1 MPANPY
7 RSRAGLRAAG
17 RTRHMRQWWQQ
28 RSLRL
33 RLTLWY
39 AVTSTIVL
47 LALGG
52 MLLFVVH
59 GRLVSQMDRQL
70 RGDFE
75 MVESRLARDSAGNL
89 RWLGY
94 GHDKDE
100 LEWEKQAGPWFE
112 ILSPAGSILLRE
124 GPSSDW
130 KAISSF
136 THRED
141 AVAPFSAEMQRH
153 LHVRVLE
160 NSTRIAGEPV
170 VLRVFRSE
178 AELRRAMAELGA
190 VLAFGLPLA
199 VALSAAGGY
208 LIAHRS
214 LSPMSQIA
222 ARARQITAESLG
234 GRLPVPNPHDELGQL
249 ATVFN
254 ATLARLENSFAELR
268 RFTADA
274 SHELRTPLTA
284 LRAVGEAALRP
295 DAGDPKSLREALSS
309 MLEETR
315 RLSDLVDA
323 LLLLARADTGV
334 IVTSLQQVDLAELL
348 SEVRDTLLV
357 LAEEKSQQLEIVAG
371 QLTVGADRELLRLAL
386 LNLVHNA
393 IRYSAEELMISLR
406 VRRRDAKAVLEVVD
420 QGPGIAPQ
428 HQQKIF
434 ERFYRIDQAR
444 SRASGGAGLGLA
456 IARWAIERQGGYVEL
471 ESELGRGSL
480 FRIVMPR

>member
-1 MPANPY
+1 
-7 RSRAGLRAAG
+7 
-17 RTRHMRQWWQQ
+17 
-28 RSLRL
+28 
-33 RLTLWY
+33 
-39 AVTSTIVL
+39 
-47 LALGG
+47 
-52 MLLFVVH
+52 
-59 GRLVSQMDRQL
+59 
-70 RGDFE
+70 
-75 MVESRLARDSAGNL
+75 MVESRVARDSAGNL

-130 KAISSF
+130 KAIPSL

-249 ATVFN
+249 ASVFN

-323 LLLLARADTGV
+323 LLLLARADTGGV
-334 IVTSLQQVDLAELL
+334 SPSLDQVDLTGLVN
-348 SEVRDTLLV
+348 EVRETLLV
-357 LAEEKSQQLEIVAG
+357 LAEEKNQKIEIAAEQLIVR
-371 QLTVGADRELLRLAL
+371 ADRELLRLAL

-393 IRYSAEELMISLR
+393 IRYSAEGLMISLR
-406 VRRRDAKAVLEVVD
+406 VRRRAANAVVEVTD
-420 QGPGIAPQ
+420 QGPGIAPE

-434 ERFYRIDQAR
+434 ERFYRVDKAR

-456 IARWAIERQGGYVEL
+456 IARWAIERQGGHVEL

-480 FRIVMPR
+480 FRIVIPTEEQTNS

>member
-1 MPANPY
+1 
-7 RSRAGLRAAG
+7 
-17 RTRHMRQWWQQ
+17 MRQWWER

-39 AVTSTIVL
+39 AITSTIIL

-75 MVESRLARDSAGNL
+75 MVESRVARDSAGNL

-254 ATLARLENSFAELR
+254 PTLGRLENSFAELR

-323 LLLLARADTGV
+323 LLLLARADTSGV
-334 IVTSLQQVDLAELL
+334 SPSLDQVDLTGLVN
-348 SEVRDTLLV
+348 EVRETLLV
-357 LAEEKSQQLEIVAG
+357 LAEEKNQQIEIIAE
-371 QLTVGADRELLRLAL
+371 QLTIRADRELLRLAL

-393 IRYSAEELMISLR
+393 IRYSAEGLMISLR
-406 VRRRDAKAVLEVVD
+406 VRRRDANAVVEVVD
-420 QGPGIAPQ
+420 QGPGIAPE

-434 ERFYRIDQAR
+434 ERFYRVDKAR

-456 IARWAIERQGGYVEL
+456 IARWAIERQGGHVEL
-471 ESELGRGSL
+471 ESEPGRGSL
-480 FRIVMPR
+480 FRIVMPL

>member
-1 MPANPY
+1 
-7 RSRAGLRAAG
+7 
-17 RTRHMRQWWQQ
+17 MRRWWER

-39 AVTSTIVL
+39 AVTSTIIL

-75 MVESRLARDSAGNL
+75 MVESRVARDSAGNL

-94 GHDKDE
+94 GHDRDE
-100 LEWEKQAGPWFE
+100 VEWEKQAGPWFE
-112 ILSPAGSILLRE
+112 ILSPAGSMLLRE
-124 GPSSDW
+124 GPSRDW
-130 KAISSF
+130 ETISSL
-136 THRED
+136 THREN

-160 NSTRIAGEPV
+160 SSTRIADEPV

-178 AELRRAMAELGA
+178 AELRRAMTELGA

-199 VALSAAGGY
+199 VVLSAAGGY

-295 DAGDPKSLREALSS
+295 DAGDPNSLREALSS

-334 IVTSLQQVDLAELL
+334 ILSTLRQVDLPELL
-348 SEVRDTLLV
+348 AEVRDTLLV
-357 LAEEKSQQLEIVAG
+357 LAEEKRQKIEIVAE
-371 QLTVGADRELLRLAL
+371 QLTVRADRELLRLAL
-386 LNLVHNA
+386 LNLIHNA
-393 IRYSAEELMISLR
+393 IRYSTEGWMISLR
-406 VRRRDAKAVLEVVD
+406 VRRRDANAVVEVVD
-420 QGPGIAPQ
+420 QGPGIAPE

-434 ERFYRIDQAR
+434 ERFYRVDKAR

-456 IARWAIERQGGYVEL
+456 IARWAIERQGGHIEL

>member
-1 MPANPY
+1 
-7 RSRAGLRAAG
+7 
-17 RTRHMRQWWQQ
+17 MRQWWER

-39 AVTSTIVL
+39 AITSTIIL

-75 MVESRLARDSAGNL
+75 MVESRVARDSAGNL

-94 GHDKDE
+94 GHDEDE
-100 LEWEKQAGPWFE
+100 VEWEKQTGPWFE
-112 ILSPAGSILLRE
+112 ILSPIGSMLLRE
-124 GPSSDW
+124 GPSRNW
-130 KAISSF
+130 EAISSL
-136 THRED
+136 THRGD

-160 NSTRIAGEPV
+160 NSTRIADEPA

-222 ARARQITAESLG
+222 ARARQITAESLE

-334 IVTSLQQVDLAELL
+334 IIASQQQVDLAELL

-371 QLTVGADRELLRLAL
+371 QLTVRADRELLRLAL

-393 IRYSAEELMISLR
+393 IRYSAEGLLISLR
-406 VRRRDAKAVLEVVD
+406 VRRRDANAVVEVAD

-428 HQQKIF
+428 HQRKVF
-434 ERFYRIDQAR
+434 DRFYRIDQAR

-456 IARWAIERQGGYVEL
+456 IARWAIERQGGHVEL

>member
-1 MPANPY
+1 
-7 RSRAGLRAAG
+7 
-17 RTRHMRQWWQQ
+17 MRQWWER

-33 RLTLWY
+33 RLTLLY
-39 AVTSTIVL
+39 AITSTIIL
-47 LALGG
+47 LVLGG

-59 GRLVSQMDRQL
+59 GRLISQMDRQL

-75 MVESRLARDSAGNL
+75 MVESRVARDSAGNL

-94 GHDKDE
+94 GHDEDE
-100 LEWEKQAGPWFE
+100 VEWQKQAGPWFE
-112 ILSPAGSILLRE
+112 ILSPAGSMLLRE
-124 GPSSDW
+124 GPSRDW
-130 KAISSF
+130 EAISSISSL
-136 THRED
+136 THRGD
-141 AVAPFSAEMQRH
+141 TVAPFSAEMQRH

-160 NSTRIAGEPV
+160 NSTRIADEPL

-178 AELRRAMAELGA
+178 ADLRRAMAELGA
-190 VLAFGLPLA
+190 VLAVGLPLA

-222 ARARQITAESLG
+222 ARARQITAEALE

-284 LRAVGEAALRP
+284 LRAVGEPALRP

-334 IVTSLQQVDLAELL
+334 IIASQQQVDLAELL
-348 SEVRDTLLV
+348 SEVRETLLV

-371 QLTVGADRELLRLAL
+371 QLTVRGDRELLRLAL

-393 IRYSAEELMISLR
+393 IRYSAEGLFISLR
-406 VRRRDAKAVLEVVD
+406 VRRRGANAVVEVVD

-428 HQQKIF
+428 HQKKIF
-434 ERFYRIDQAR
+434 ERFYRIDRAR

-456 IARWAIERQGGYVEL
+456 IARWAIERQGGHVEL

-480 FRIVMPR
+480 FRIVMPH

>member
-1 MPANPY
+1 
-7 RSRAGLRAAG
+7 
-17 RTRHMRQWWQQ
+17 MRQWWER

-39 AVTSTIVL
+39 AITSTIIL

-52 MLLFVVH
+52 MLLFVVN
-59 GRLVSQMDRQL
+59 GRLISQMDRQL

-75 MVESRLARDSAGNL
+75 MVESRVARDSAGDL
-89 RWLGY
+89 GWLGD
-94 GHDKDE
+94 GQDQDE

-130 KAISSF
+130 KAISSL
-136 THRED
+136 THREY

-190 VLAFGLPLA
+190 VLALGLPLA
-199 VALSAAGGY
+199 VALSAVGGY

-214 LSPMSQIA
+214 LSPMSHIA
-222 ARARQITAESLG
+222 ARARQITAESLE

-254 ATLARLENSFAELR
+254 ATLARLENSFTELR

-323 LLLLARADTGV
+323 LLLLARADTSGV
-334 IVTSLQQVDLAELL
+334 SPSLEQVDLTGLVN
-348 SEVRDTLLV
+348 EVRETLLV
-357 LAEEKSQQLEIVAG
+357 LAEEKNQQIEIIAE
-371 QLTVGADRELLRLAL
+371 QLTIRADRELLRLAL
-386 LNLVHNA
+386 LNLAHNA
-393 IRYSAEELMISLR
+393 IRYSAEGLMISLR
-406 VRRRDAKAVLEVVD
+406 VRRQEANAVVEVID
-420 QGPGIAPQ
+420 RGPGIAPE
-428 HQQKIF
+428 HQRKIF
-434 ERFYRIDQAR
+434 ERFYRVDKAR

-456 IARWAIERQGGYVEL
+456 IARWAIERQGGHVEL

>member
-1 MPANPY
+1 
-7 RSRAGLRAAG
+7 
-17 RTRHMRQWWQQ
+17 MRQWWER

-33 RLTLWY
+33 GLTLWY
-39 AVTSTIVL
+39 AITSTIIL
-47 LALGG
+47 LVLGG
-52 MLLFVVH
+52 LLLFVVH
-59 GRLVSQMDRQL
+59 GRLISQMDRQL

-75 MVESRLARDSAGNL
+75 MVESRVARDSAGNL

-94 GHDKDE
+94 GHDEDE
-100 LEWEKQAGPWFE
+100 VEWEKQAGPWFE
-112 ILSPAGSILLRE
+112 ILSPAGSMLLRE
-124 GPSSDW
+124 GPSREW
-130 KAISSF
+130 EAISSL
-136 THRED
+136 THR
-141 AVAPFSAEMQRH
+141 ANTVAPFSAEMQRD

-160 NSTRIAGEPV
+160 NSARIADESV

-199 VALSAAGGY
+199 VAFSAAGGY
-208 LIAHRS
+208 FIAHRS
-214 LSPMSQIA
+214 LSPMNQMA
-222 ARARQITAESLG
+222 ARARQITAESLE

-249 ATVFN
+249 AAVFN

-295 DAGDPKSLREALSS
+295 DAGDPKILREALSS

-334 IVTSLQQVDLAELL
+334 IVASKQQVDLAGLL

-371 QLTVGADRELLRLAL
+371 QLTLRADRELLRLAL
-386 LNLVHNA
+386 LNLVDNA
-393 IRYSAEELMISLR
+393 IRYSAEGLIISLR
-406 VRRRDAKAVLEVVD
+406 VRRRDANAVVEVVD
-420 QGPGIAPQ
+420 QGPGIAPE
-428 HQQKIF
+428 HQQKVF

-456 IARWAIERQGGYVEL
+456 IARWAIERQGGQVEL

>member
-1 MPANPY
+1 
-7 RSRAGLRAAG
+7 
-17 RTRHMRQWWQQ
+17 MRQWWER

-39 AVTSTIVL
+39 AITSTIIL

-52 MLLFVVH
+52 MLLFVVN
-59 GRLVSQMDRQL
+59 GRLISQMDRQL

-75 MVESRLARDSAGNL
+75 MVESRVARDSAGDL
-89 RWLGY
+89 GWLGD
-94 GHDKDE
+94 GQDQDE

-130 KAISSF
+130 KAISSL
-136 THRED
+136 THREY

-190 VLAFGLPLA
+190 VLALGLPLA
-199 VALSAAGGY
+199 VALSAVGGY

-214 LSPMSQIA
+214 LSPMSHIA
-222 ARARQITAESLG
+222 ARARQITAESLE

-254 ATLARLENSFAELR
+254 ATLARLENSFTELR

-323 LLLLARADTGV
+323 LLLLARADTSGV
-334 IVTSLQQVDLAELL
+334 SPSLEQVDLTGLVN
-348 SEVRDTLLV
+348 EVRETLLV
-357 LAEEKSQQLEIVAG
+357 LAEEKTQQIEMIAE
-371 QLTVGADRELLRLAL
+371 QLTIRADRELLRLAL
-386 LNLVHNA
+386 LNLAHNA
-393 IRYSAEELMISLR
+393 IRYSAEGLMISLR
-406 VRRRDAKAVLEVVD
+406 VRRQEANAVVEVID
-420 QGPGIAPQ
+420 RGPGIAPE
-428 HQQKIF
+428 HQRKIF
-434 ERFYRIDQAR
+434 ERFYRVDKAR

-456 IARWAIERQGGYVEL
+456 IARWAIERQGGHVEL